1 MMRTL
6 SNAAARALTAFALTL
21 ALALAACAPDAS
33 EPAAL
38 RNAQLALEARVQP
51 AALRVGENQLL
62 LTLHD
67 ASGRPLPGAHVEAAV
82 RMHAMG
88 AMPAMGGAA
97 SVTELGDGRYQAD
110 FALEMGGTWQVE
122 ITAHAPGGET
132 LRAEGSLAVGTEGV
146 RLALAGAGI
155 PANSGAPVTPDAR
168 VTPEAPAAAANESSP
183 AAFSFPAERLQ
194 KIGVRTT
201 RAELRP
207 LARSVRASARVAFDE
222 SALVDVSPKVSGWI
236 ESIAVAAPGDPVTRG
251 QTLFTLYS
259 PELYAAQLEYQQALQ
274 SRERAAASAR
284 PERAD
289 ALLRAA
295 ARRLALLGIA
305 QSEIA
310 ALAKRSEPFEALPIR
325 APASGVV
332 VEKNA
337 VLGAAVN
344 AGERL
349 LRIAPAERVWLEASI
364 AEGDL
369 ALVRE
374 GQSVRVTLAGGDGA
388 ALAGHVVRIAP
399 QFSAESR
406 TATARIALE
415 AAQVALRP
423 NAWARIELDAA
434 AGEGLV
440 VPSSAVL
447 RSGEHSFVFVALG
460 GGRFE
465 PREVALGFEMADAIE
480 IRSGLSAGEEVVSA
494 GTYLIASE
502 SRLRAAI
509 SQW

>member
-1 MMRTL
+1 MKRNP
-6 SNAAARALTAFALTL
+6 SHAAAYVRAAFALTL
-21 ALALAACAPDAS
+21 ALALSACARDAS
-33 EPAAL
+33 APSTV
-38 RNAQLALEARVQP
+38 RGDRLALEARVLP

-67 ASGRPLPGAHVEAAV
+67 ASGKPVPNAHVEAAV

-97 SVTELGDGRYQAD
+97 TVSELGDGRYQAD
-110 FALEMGGTWQVE
+110 FALEMGGSWQVE
-122 ITAHAPGGET
+122 ITAHAPGGEM

-146 RLALAGAGI
+146 RLALAGAGA
-155 PANSGAPVTPDAR
+155 PANPDAPA
-168 VTPEAPAAAANESSP
+168 TPNAPAAAANASP

-207 LARSVRASARVAFDE
+207 LARTVRATARVVFDE

-236 ESIAVAAPGDPVTRG
+236 ESLAVAATGDPVSRG

-259 PELYAAQLEYQQALQ
+259 AELYAAQLEYQQALA
-274 SRERAAASAR
+274 SRERAATSAR

-310 ALAKRSEPFEALPIR
+310 ALAQRSEPFEALPIR

-332 VEKNA
+332 TEKNV

-374 GQSVRVTLAGGDGA
+374 GQSARVTLAGGDGA
-388 ALAGHVVRIAP
+388 PLAGHVVRIAP

-415 AAQVALRP
+415 GTRVALRP
-423 NAWARIELDAA
+423 NAWASIELDAA

-447 RSGEHSFVFVALG
+447 RAGERSFVFVALG

-465 PREVALGFEMADAIE
+465 PREVALGFEMPDAVE